1 MDKTDIGYGRTGDKI
16 MGYFG
21 TGTKEEI
28 LANLDTVLRTISGI
42 KFVDYQK
49 IRASGA
55 SVDKYPGIF
64 INDAATDKE
73 RLLKDLVRNIFGV
86 QLVCWVWA
94 KADEDLI
101 TKQNVF
107 METIK
112 DKVMADPTRGSKAYD
127 TVIENVTT
135 DAGSRH
141 PQGQAIVNMAII
153 FYSEE

>member
-1 MDKTDIGYGRTGDKI
+1 VDKANIGYGGTGDKV
-16 MGYFG
+16 MAYYG

-28 LANLDTVLRTISGI
+28 LTNLDTVIRTIDGI

-49 IRASGA
+49 IRAAGA
-55 SVDKYPGIF
+55 SPDKYPGVY

-101 TKQNVF
+101 TKQNAFIEEV
-107 METIK
+107 K
-112 DKVMADPTRGSKAYD
+112 DKVMTDPTRGNKAYD

-141 PQGQAIVNMAII
+141 PQGQAVVNMAII